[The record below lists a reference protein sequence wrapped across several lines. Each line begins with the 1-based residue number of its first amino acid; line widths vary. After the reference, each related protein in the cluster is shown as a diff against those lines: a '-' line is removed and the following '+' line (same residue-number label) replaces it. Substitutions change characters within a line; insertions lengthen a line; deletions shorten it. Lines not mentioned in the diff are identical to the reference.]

1 MIRYT
6 AYFSDSNLSTPQQNS
21 SLIML
26 VLLGLLVFVHNL
38 GTGIYLYNDLQPLP
52 TWDFLYQGAFLSG
65 VVWALKA
72 DTRKSAVQSI
82 YCSGFIL
89 SIGWFFAVP
98 YHLFKTRGAVGLLP
112 ILALLGCIV
121 VGRIVALVLYL
132 ALFTVVFQP

>member
-1 MIRYT
+1 M
-6 AYFSDSNLSTPQQNS
+6 QKS
-21 SLIML
+21 SLILL
-26 VLLGLLVFVHNL
+26 VLLGLLLFVYNL
-38 GTGIYLYNDLQPLP
+38 GNDIYLYNGWERIP
-52 TWDFLYQGAFLSG
+52 TWDFLYQAAFLSG
-65 VVWALKA
+65 VVWAVKA
-72 DTRKSAVQSI
+72 DARKSAVQSI